1 MRHALI
7 TRITKH
13 LKHCQLHSL
22 VVIDEV
28 QKIAPGVLDVLM
40 PAFGDRGSLTT
51 ATGNNILLLSI
62 VQYDICNVYIYIT
75 CVL

>member
-7 TRITKH
+7 TRITTH

-22 VVIDEV
+22 VVIDEL

-51 ATGNNILLLSI
+51 TTGISILLLII
-62 VQYDICNVYIYIT
+62 VHDIYNVYI
-75 CVL
+75 

>member
-7 TRITKH
+7 TRTTTH

-51 ATGNNILLLSI
+51 TTGISILLLSI
-62 VQYDICNVYIYIT
+62 VQYDI
-75 CVL
+75 